1 MPVSTG
7 DIHLSY
13 SFKASADARPGYALL
28 PGIDLELL
36 GAPGLT
42 GSSGHPSCARR
53 QTRGRVEV
61 LLDGSPIM
69 LKALDAESR
78 VAGIRCRAG
87 SPVMDALLCVHHHLM
102 VPYSQTYRFV
112 DLTVLMDLCTISVC
126 IPKTVGRDPWVS

>member
-53 QTRGRVEV
+53 QTKGPGRSLAGRVANHAEGLGRRESGSRHSLQSRIPGYGCAALRPSPSDGAV
-61 LLDGSPIM
+61 L
-69 LKALDAESR
+69 
-78 VAGIRCRAG
+78 
-87 SPVMDALLCVHHHLM
+87 
-102 VPYSQTYRFV
+102 T
-112 DLTVLMDLCTISVC
+112 DL
-126 IPKTVGRDPWVS
+126 